1 MLNIN
6 HEDIYVEDFYIF
18 THITNNLMKKYLYL
32 IFIATALFS
41 CTKEEAQSPD
51 NLRLQMV
58 DKWLYRNAK
67 VINYSAT
74 GVATDSAGI
83 AAGTKDFFEFK
94 EDGSFSKSTEN
105 GKELTTGTFTTSTIT
120 RFMLKEAGTNYICR
134 VINLNLENFVFVKQ
148 EPKVA
153 GQPYKETRFTL
164 YR

>member
-1 MLNIN
+1 
-6 HEDIYVEDFYIF
+6 
-18 THITNNLMKKYLYL
+18 MKKYLYL
-32 IFIATALFS
+32 ICIATALFS
-41 CTKEEAQSPD
+41 CSKEEAKSPD

-67 VINYSAT
+67 EIKYSAT

-94 EDGSFSKSTEN
+94 GDGSFTNSMDN
-105 GKELTTGTFTTSTIT
+105 GKDITTGTFTTSTIT
-120 RFMLKEAGTNYICR
+120 RFMLKQGSTNYICR
-134 VINLNLENFVFVKQ
+134 VINLNFDNFVFVKQ

-153 GQPYKETRFTL
+153 GQPYTEIKYTL